1 MATTAMDYETANGD
15 RFDDDGP
22 RYERDQRS
30 ASPRA
35 SRDDGIETSR
45 RRSASPAANHQ
56 DRAPKEENGNK
67 DEDGS
72 VNPGSNLFVTGIH
85 PRLTEAEVTRLFEK
99 YGEVEK
105 CQIMKDPH
113 TKESRGFGFV
123 KMVTSDQADAAKDGL
138 QGEEIEGRTLSIE
151 KARRA
156 RPRTPTPG
164 KYFGPPK
171 REGRPRFDE
180 RRRGGG
186 YGGGGGGGYGGRD
199 DPYRYRGY
207 DRPRYEDRGDR
218 GDRGYREDRGYDRS
232 YRDARGGGGYSGGRE
247 DRGYDRSYDRN
258 YGREDRRERGGGSGA
273 AAAAAGGSSSGGGGG
288 GGEEG
293 YGRIDRY
300 AGGREERDRYGPRG
314 GDERRGP
321 GYERERFDRPDR
333 DGGARARDP
342 AASSYGESA
351 ARPEARETY
360 GGAP

>member
-30 ASPRA
+30 ASPRP
-35 SRDDGIETSR
+35 SRDEGIEGVR
-45 RRSASPAANHQ
+45 RRSASPGATHD

-72 VNPGSNLFVTGIH
+72 INPGSNLFVTGIH
-85 PRLTEAEVTRLFEK
+85 PRLTEPEVTRLFEK

-123 KMVTSDQADAAKDGL
+123 KMVTSEQADAAKDGL
-138 QGEEIEGRTLSIE
+138 QGEVVEGRTLSIE

-171 REGRPRFDE
+171 RENRSRFDE

-186 YGGGGGGGYGGRD
+186 YGGGGGGGYGGGGHGGGHGGYGYRD

-207 DRPRYEDRGDR
+207 DRPRYEER
-218 GDRGYREDRGYDRS
+218 GDRGYREERGYDRN
-232 YRDARGGGGYSGGRE
+232 YRDDRAGYSGRE
-247 DRGYDRSYDRN
+247 ERGYERGY
-258 YGREDRRERGGGSGA
+258 ERRERNN
-273 AAAAAGGSSSGGGGG
+273 
-288 GGEEG
+288 EEG

-300 AGGREERDRYGPRG
+300 AGGREERERYGPRGSGGAAG

-321 GYERERFDRPDR
+321 GYERDRYDRPDR
-333 DGGARARDP
+333 DGARARDP
-342 AASSYGESA
+342 ASSYGEPA
-351 ARPEARETY
+351 ARPDARETY

>member
-15 RFDDDGP
+15 RYDDDGP

-35 SRDDGIETSR
+35 SRDDGIDNSR
-45 RRSASPAANHQ
+45 RRSASPGNAQAS
-56 DRAPKEENGNK
+56 RAPKDDGNK

-72 VNPGSNLFVTGIH
+72 INPGSNLFVTGIH

-123 KMVTSDQADAAKDGL
+123 KMVTSEQADAAKDGL
-138 QGEEIEGRTLSIE
+138 QDEEIEGRSLSIE

-171 REGRPRFDE
+171 REHGGRPRFDD

-186 YGGGGGGGYGGRD
+186 YGGGYGGGGGHYGGGYGGRD
-199 DPYRYRGY
+199 DPYRYRGGGGGGY
-207 DRPRYEDRGDR
+207 DRPRYEDR

-232 YRDARGGGGYSGGRE
+232 YREERGGYSGGA
-247 DRGYDRSYDRN
+247 
-258 YGREDRRERGGGSGA
+258 GREDRHDRGYERRERNDDGYGRVDRYGGPREDRERYGPR
-273 AAAAAGGSSSGGGGG
+273 GGGGG
-288 GGEEG
+288 S
-293 YGRIDRY
+293 
-300 AGGREERDRYGPRG
+300 G

-321 GYERERFDRPDR
+321 GYERDRYDRPDR
-333 DGGARARDP
+333 DGQRAREP
-342 AASSYGESA
+342 AASGYGEAAPRNDGREPYASA
-351 ARPEARETY
+351 P
-360 GGAP
+360 